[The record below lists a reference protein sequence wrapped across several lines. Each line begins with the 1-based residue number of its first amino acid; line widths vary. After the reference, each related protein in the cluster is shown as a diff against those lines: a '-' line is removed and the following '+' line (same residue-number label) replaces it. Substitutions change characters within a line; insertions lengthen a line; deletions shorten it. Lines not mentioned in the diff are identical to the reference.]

1 MMARISTMPFDGVI
15 ANGKKVVAEAQAMIT
30 AIEGW
35 TPALDRD
42 EKIGLVQK
50 AMDFIDSTVAQVV
63 LYNENVVYKSSKAKA
78 AETKEKKD
86 WRNNRDYVKQ
96 VLVRSSATPAGI
108 AHALATAIW
117 HHASDPVEVGYDAG
131 VYDVELA
138 VDGLDRV
145 GLIRPEKAAKDLTS
159 TWFHHQEAAYLFGVE
174 GMAQKYCEPEFKR
187 LHDAGQS
194 HSIVSLPGF
203 GDFSWNPRDETGKL
217 VAEEKCFR
225 LHTDELK
232 SGYDKALCQVMKC
245 HMWDGRVEAHA
256 FQQFAGLL
264 ICHIGCVVVV
274 VVSPAVLA
282 KCGGD
287 IASTSPKKWTSP
299 DLAEE
304 PYFLL
309 TPG

>member
-1 MMARISTMPFDGVI
+1 MPRISSMPFDNVI
-15 ANGKKVVAEAQAMIT
+15 ANGKKAVTEAQALIA
-30 AIEGW
+30 AIEGR

-42 EKIGLVQK
+42 DKIGLVEK
-50 AMDFIDSTVAQVV
+50 AMGFIDSTVAQVV
-63 LYNENVVYKSSKAKA
+63 LYTDHIVCKSSKAKA

-96 VLVRSSATPAGI
+96 VLVRSSACPAGI

-117 HHASDPVEVGYDAG
+117 QAASDPAEVGYDDG
-131 VYDVELA
+131 VYEVELA
-138 VDGLDRV
+138 MDGLERV
-145 GLIRPEKAAKDLTS
+145 GLIRPEKAAKDFTS
-159 TWFHHQEAAYLFGVE
+159 TWFHHQVAAYLFGVD
-174 GMAQKYCEPEFKR
+174 GMAVKYCEPEFKR
-187 LHDAGQS
+187 LREAGQS

-203 GDFSWNPRDETGKL
+203 GDFKWNPRC
-217 VAEEKCFR
+217 EEGAVVEEERCFR
-225 LHTDELK
+225 LHSDVPN
-232 SGYDKALCQVMKC
+232 SGYDKAMCMVMRC

-264 ICHIGCVVVV
+264 LCHYGVVSVV
-274 VVSPAVLA
+274 VVSPAVPA

-287 IASTSPKKWTSP
+287 ISAVSPKKWTSP

>member
-1 MMARISTMPFDGVI
+1 MPRISSMPFDAVI
-15 ANGKKVVAEAQAMIT
+15 ANGKKAVAEAQALII

-42 EKIGLVQK
+42 ERIALVEK
-50 AMDFIDSTVAQVV
+50 AMGFIDSTVAQVV
-63 LYNENVVYKSSKAKA
+63 LYTDHIVCKSSKAKA

-96 VLVRSSATPAGI
+96 VLVKSSACPAGI

-117 HHASDPVEVGYDAG
+117 HAASDPAEVGYDAG

-138 VDGLDRV
+138 MDLECV
-145 GLIRPEKAAKDLTS
+145 GLIRPEKAAKDFSS
-159 TWFHHQEAAYLFGVE
+159 TWFHHQVAAYLFAVD
-174 GMAQKYCEPEFKR
+174 GMATKYCEAEFKR
-187 LHDAGQS
+187 LREAGQS

-203 GDFSWNPRDETGKL
+203 GDFSWNPRDEEGKI
-217 VAEEKCFR
+217 VEEERCFK
-225 LHTDELK
+225 LHSDEPQ

-264 ICHIGCVVVV
+264 ICHIGCVAVV

-287 IASTSPKKWTSP
+287 ISATSPKKWTSP

-304 PYFLL
+304 PYFFL